1 MRRGSAAKP
10 KAARPKRCD
19 PRKGGCGQMFTPVRP
34 MQAACCQLCA
44 LNFVS
49 HAKARAAA
57 LAAKEERKADK
68 VKLDGMKRLGELR
81 SEAQAV
87 FNRYIRLRDVG
98 MPCICCGKPLG
109 EERFGGAY
117 DAGHYLSRGSHPNLA
132 FDEVNVN
139 AQRKSCN
146 RPGGTTAAQ
155 FRLGMI
161 ERYGLEA
168 VERLEADKEPRRY
181 RHDDYREIKRVYAA
195 KARELL
201 REGG

>member
-1 MRRGSAAKP
+1 
-10 KAARPKRCD
+10 
-19 PRKGGCGQMFTPVRP
+19 MFTPVRP

-49 HAKARAAA
+49 HAKAKAAA
-57 LAAKEERKADK
+57 LAAKEERKADRA
-68 VKLDGMKRLGELR
+68 KLDSMKRLGELR

-87 FNRYIRLRDVG
+87 FNRYIRLRDAG

-109 EERFGGAY
+109 DARFGGAY

-161 ERYGLEA
+161 ARYGLEA
-168 VERLEADKEPRRY
+168 VERLEADQAPRQY
-181 RHDDYREIKRVYAA
+181 RHDDYREIKRVYAQ

-201 REGG
+201 KERGQ